1 MQSFKRLLIFIIA
14 LALAASVVFFTLE
27 NRTVT
32 QLVFFG
38 WSTPELP
45 VALFVMSA
53 FVVGLILGPLVSW
66 WPQQRM
72 RMRCNKQ
79 AKQLKAYEQQIKELQ
94 ASAATPAQTLPA
106 GELPK
111 AS

>member
-94 ASAATPAQTLPA
+94 ASAATSAQTLPA